1 MLPKFMTHAAPGF
14 DDPIGLLKA
23 CHLRIDQRCALLL
36 RVIEHIGKQ
45 GVDQQVKQACTQ
57 VLHYFN
63 TSAQQHHADEEED
76 LFPALLRSVTPPQRK
91 RMQALIDTLTADHVE
106 MKKTWEAL
114 RANLEAILADKVQTL
129 DAELVDRFQTLYLEH
144 IQREE
149 HDAFAAASNY
159 LSPAELERIG
169 QAMAARRGV
178 AYPDADTIVTQTAE
192 SAAPRAESRR

>member
-1 MLPKFMTHAAPGF
+1 MLPKSMTHAAPGF

-36 RVIEHIGKQ
+36 RIIEHIGKQ

-91 RMQALIDTLTADHVE
+91 RLQALIDTLTADHVE
-106 MKKTWEAL
+106 MRKAWETL
-114 RANLEAILADKVQTL
+114 RANLEAILAGTATTL
-129 DAELVDRFQTLYLEH
+129 DPAIVDRFQTLYLAH

-149 HDAFAAASNY
+149 HDAFAAAVNY

-169 QAMAARRGV
+169 RCMAVRRNV
-178 AYPDADTIVTQTAE
+178 AYPDAGTIAG
-192 SAAPRAESRR
+192 